1 MTSSEVVTIVSA
13 ESQEAVDIDL
23 RLVGSVT
30 WPTGQ
35 NDPRYSGAGS
45 RRWLSNPES
54 ETVRAAL
61 LPLIVGPEGK
71 PIKAAVDPID
81 YAVSTGTGVA
91 IILP

>member
-1 MTSSEVVTIVSA
+1 MAESDVVTIVSA
-13 ESQEAVDIDL
+13 ESQEAVAIDL

-35 NDPRYSGAGS
+35 NDRRYSGVGT

-61 LPLIVGPEGK
+61 LPLITGPEDD
-71 PIKAAVDPID
+71 PIKAAVDLID
-81 YAVSTGTGVA
+81 YALSTRTGVA
-91 IILP
+91 VILP